1 MTVQAEVSLYPLRTE
16 DLTAPIAGFV
26 RCLEARGL
34 QVDPGSMSTRV
45 SGPCE
50 ALFAGLAE
58 AFAAAADRHQV
69 VLALKISNACPPMPR
84 QRT

>member
-1 MTVQAEVSLYPLRTE
+1 MTIQAEVSLYPLKTE
-16 DLTAPIAGFV
+16 DLTAPITRFV
-26 RCLEARGL
+26 RRLEARGL
-34 QVDPGSMSTRV
+34 QVDPGAMSTRV

-69 VLALKISNACPPMPR
+69 VLTARISNACPPVRSPAH
-84 QRT
+84 